1 MSKGTLN
8 KATIIGRLGDDPQV
22 RETPGGDKVANFS
35 VATNE
40 TWKGKDGN
48 PQESTEWH
56 RVTAWRN
63 LAEICERYLK
73 KGSRLYLEGRIQ
85 TRSWDD
91 KDGVKH
97 YITEIVANSIVM
109 LDSKPAGENGAKPK
123 SQAEEY
129 PGTRTAKTGAAK
141 DLAEPSGSS
150 GVAGDD
156 DDVPF

>member
-1 MSKGTLN
+1 VSKGTLN

-97 YITEIVANSIVM
+97 YITEIVAHSIVM
-109 LDSKPAGENGAKPK
+109 LDSKPAGENGYKAKP
-123 SQAEEY
+123 QAEARQGK
-129 PGTRTAKTGAAK
+129 PGPAAA
-141 DLAEPSGSS
+141 DAQGDPSGSS
-150 GVAGDD
+150 GVAGDG